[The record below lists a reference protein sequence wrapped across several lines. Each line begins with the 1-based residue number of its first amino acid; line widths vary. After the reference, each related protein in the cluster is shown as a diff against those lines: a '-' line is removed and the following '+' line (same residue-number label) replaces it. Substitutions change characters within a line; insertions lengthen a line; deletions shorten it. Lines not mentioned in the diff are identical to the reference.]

1 MENIKA
7 LFDLSKLPARFF
19 FLFSLITSF
28 LLFAD
33 EQILKKVHLD
43 KINTDYGQWIGL
55 IFLLSTG
62 LVIINF
68 IIYIFKHL
76 KISTKNLR
84 LKKTFKKSLK
94 KLDLKEQAVLREF
107 LLNQQT
113 ALSIPIDDSV
123 ISGLLQKEI
132 LVINNQFGSSF
143 FINGTRASLSINSIA
158 EKTLNMEDV
167 GFSEKPTEEEIRE
180 AHKLRPD
187 WATNSYI

>member
-7 LFDLSKLPARFF
+7 LFDLSKLPTKFF
-19 FLFSLITSF
+19 LLFSLVTSF

-33 EQILKKVHLD
+33 ETVLKNIHLD
-43 KINTDYGQWIGL
+43 KINNDYGQWIGL

-62 LVIINF
+62 LFIIN
-68 IIYIFKHL
+68 IIIWIFKYL
-76 KISTKNLR
+76 NLSLRNIR
-84 LKKTFKKSLK
+84 LKRKFEKSLK

-113 ALSIPIDDSV
+113 ALNVPIDDAV

-132 LVINNQFGSSF
+132 LTINNQFNGS
-143 FINGTRASLSINSIA
+143 FIIDGTRASLSINSIA

-167 GFSEKPTEEEIRE
+167 GFSEKPTEEEIRKAYE
-180 AHKLRPD
+180 RRPA
-187 WATNSYI
+187 WAKNSYN